1 MNLRKNHKKMI
12 EKKSRQ
18 QLIRTGAVLASLSIL
33 TLASATPVL
42 ASTWKANTPESIQ
55 IKEGQTSYTMVAGD
69 TLWAIS
75 MKINVNV
82 QTLSSINN
90 IDLSSGEEYRIAIG
104 TVIKWDK
111 HGNLVAETPDG
122 KQVNDGVKVNNS
134 NKIIPDKPIGTDVTD
149 NIKNNNISDNQI
161 DGNPN
166 NTGNNNS
173 NESETP
179 EGETSK
185 PEDKWKD
192 LTFEEREGGTIL
204 RIGPFNSRED
214 ANEYFAY
221 RGFKAGYA
229 FENELDGGKWYLDV
243 TVKDNKPVDP
253 TEPETN
259 VGTVTIRYVNQDGVE
274 IKDATIMT
282 GTIGEMF
289 NAIADKAISNYL
301 LLFTDLPEG
310 AVLLDDGNA
319 VFRNSYTQK
328 PQTVT
333 FIYYMNSNN

>member
-1 MNLRKNHKKMI
+1 MKSRKNHKKMVD
-12 EKKSRQ
+12 KK
-18 QLIRTGAVLASLSIL
+18 RTQRLTRKGAVLASLSIL

-55 IKEGQTSYTMVAGD
+55 IKEGQTSYTMVSGD

-75 MKINVNV
+75 TKINVNV
-82 QTLSSINN
+82 QTLASINS
-90 IDLSSGEEYRIAIG
+90 IDLASGEEYRLAIG

-111 HGNLVAETPDG
+111 RGNLVAETPDG
-122 KQVNDGVKVNNS
+122 KQVNDGVKVNDS
-134 NKIIPDKPIGTDVTD
+134 NKIIPDKPIGSDVTED
-149 NIKNNNISDNQI
+149 VKDNNISDNQI

-192 LTFEEREGGTIL
+192 LTFEEREEGTHL
-204 RIGPFNSRED
+204 VIGPFKSRED
-214 ANEYFAY
+214 ADEYFDY
-221 RGFKAGYA
+221 CGFKAGYA
-229 FENELDGGKWYLDV
+229 FENGLDGGKWYLDV
-243 TVKDNKPVDP
+243 KVKDSKPVDP
-253 TEPETN
+253 TEPEAN
-259 VGTVTIRYVNQDGVE
+259 VGTVTIHYVNQDGVE
-274 IKDATIMT
+274 IREATVMS
-282 GTIGEMF
+282 GTVGEMF
-289 NAIADKAISNYL
+289 NAIGDKTISNYL

-333 FIYYMNSNN
+333 FIYYTNSNN